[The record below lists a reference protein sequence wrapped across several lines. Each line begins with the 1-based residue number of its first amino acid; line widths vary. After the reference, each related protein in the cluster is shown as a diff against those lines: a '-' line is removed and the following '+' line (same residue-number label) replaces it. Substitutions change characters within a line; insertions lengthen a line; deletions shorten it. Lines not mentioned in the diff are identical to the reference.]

1 MPPVGSLR
9 SLFFFLFLSF
19 LFQVC
24 RQQISKI
31 CPSTTDRPPP
41 KAPPRAASLTRTNIG
56 TIAPAF
62 AANIPLQLI
71 DNSWGRVEAGA
82 ETAVGCWN
90 QRGLNL
96 QNRHVRRPAFALP
109 AAPIILFSLRTAS
122 LTRWRS
128 KRSRR
133 RHRRSASLSQLAPC
147 PPSPNSSSE
156 DVEGFPKIIR
166 VSGPLW
172 AKIRRGWG
180 DYAQPQFP
188 QNPPF

>member
-1 MPPVGSLR
+1 M
-9 SLFFFLFLSF
+9 
-19 LFQVC
+19 
-24 RQQISKI
+24 
-31 CPSTTDRPPP
+31 
-41 KAPPRAASLTRTNIG
+41 TRTNIG

-156 DVEGFPKIIR
+156 DVEEVEMFANEISEEKLASGGGVAGVENSDRDPPRASLMDRHGIR
-166 VSGPLW
+166 TPAVHSVRRHGPRSG
-172 AKIRRGWG
+172 A
-180 DYAQPQFP
+180 A
-188 QNPPF
+188 